1 MHQSPPPQEPPD
13 PPATPPH
20 KATPHGWP
28 HDADASHGSRHAA
41 PQGTPYDA
49 RHGAAQGTPHNPP
62 HATPQST
69 PHEPSYA
76 PPQGAPHAAPQAT
89 PHGAAQGTPHNP
101 PYATP
106 QGTPQATPH
115 RSGNDAPHGTPHDTP
130 HGTPYGGPYGDPSGV
145 PYSDSSGGPY
155 PWFAAGAAPAG
166 WPHPPRQGWW
176 GPDGRLA
183 RLWDNRAL
191 RATALTGLLSLS
203 GLIILAL
210 VREQTGT
217 KGFMVG
223 LGLAVLPVPLIIAV
237 FRWLDRVD
245 PKPWRNLLFAFA
257 WGACAATLVALIAN
271 GFATEWLMTT
281 VDSSSSSGRADAWG
295 ATFVAPFVEESAK
308 GAAVLLLFLF
318 RRRDFNGLVDGV
330 VVAGITA
337 TGFAFTENILYLG
350 SAFVSDQTLG
360 YSGIR
365 STTAATFFIR
375 AVMSPFAHPLF
386 TSMTGVG
393 FGIAAA
399 TARHQRVRRVLI
411 PIAMLLTAMV
421 LHGVWNAS
429 ATLGGYGFLI
439 VYALFMVPMFGLLTW
454 LTLWSR
460 AKELRAVREQLT
472 AYQAAGWL
480 TPPEPI
486 ALSSM
491 RARGIARD
499 LARRTQ
505 GAAGAR
511 TVGEYTAYATSLAF
525 LRRQA
530 YRGTAGPDFTTRE
543 KVLLDRLW
551 ERRETAQPALAHA
564 ALSVPLPRPR
574 RVPRPAPGTMP
585 APFWPTGPHGG
596 GYGYGYGAGQGPGYG
611 SGNGYGYGQ
620 QPQYGVQPAYAPWAT
635 PPPPGPQSPTTPPT
649 AHTTSVP
656 YGPGSPGSRL

>member
-1 MHQSPPPQEPPD
+1 MHQSPPPQEPPE
-13 PPATPPH
+13 PRPATPPYE
-20 KATPHGWP
+20 
-28 HDADASHGSRHAA
+28 A
-41 PQGTPYDA
+41 PQGA
-49 RHGAAQGTPHNPP
+49 RHDASDG
-62 HATPQST
+62 
-69 PHEPSYA
+69 
-76 PPQGAPHAAPQAT
+76 
-89 PHGAAQGTPHNP
+89 
-101 PYATP
+101 
-106 QGTPQATPH
+106 
-115 RSGNDAPHGTPHDTP
+115 APHGTPQDAPPGDAPHDAAQTAP
-130 HGTPYGGPYGDPSGV
+130 HAGAPHADAPHADVPHADVPHASAPYGTPYGSPYGEQH
-145 PYSDSSGGPY
+145 
-155 PWFAAGAAPAG
+155 PWFHTGAAPAG
-166 WPHPPRQGWW
+166 WPQPPRQRLW
-176 GPDGRLA
+176 GPGGRLA
-183 RLWDNRAL
+183 RVWHNKAL

-217 KGFMVG
+217 KGFLVG

-281 VDSSSSSGRADAWG
+281 VDSSSPTGQADADAWG
-295 ATFVAPFVEESAK
+295 ATFIAPFVEESAK
-308 GAAVLLLFLF
+308 AAAVLLLFLF

-399 TARHQRVRRVLI
+399 AARHQRVRRVLI

-421 LHGVWNAS
+421 LHGVWNGS

-439 VYALFMVPMFGLLTW
+439 VYALFMVPVFGLLTW
-454 LTLWSR
+454 LTIWSR
-460 AKELRAVREQLT
+460 TKELRAIREQLT
-472 AYQAAGWL
+472 AYQTAGWL
-480 TPPEPI
+480 TPPEPL

-499 LARRTQ
+499 LARRTH
-505 GAAGAR
+505 GAAAAR
-511 TVGEYTAYATSLAF
+511 TVGEYTAFATSLAL
-525 LRRQA
+525 LRRRA
-530 YRGTAGPDFTTRE
+530 YRGTAGPDFTAHE
-543 KVLLDRLW
+543 KELLDRLW

-564 ALSVPLPRPR
+564 ALSVPLPHPR

-585 APFWPTGPHGG
+585 APFWPAGPYGGGYAYGYGRGQGHGYG
-596 GYGYGYGAGQGPGYG
+596 SPASGYGYGSPGSGYGGPGPGTGGHGGSGTGHGAPGSGHDPGSGAQAQYGPQPTYAPWSTPLPHGPQPPRTPQPPQAPQAAQPPRSPQPPANSATPHTSPVPYG
-611 SGNGYGYGQ
+611 SG
-620 QPQYGVQPAYAPWAT
+620 
-635 PPPPGPQSPTTPPT
+635 GPE
-649 AHTTSVP
+649 
-656 YGPGSPGSRL
+656 SRL

>member
-1 MHQSPPPQEPPD
+1 M
-13 PPATPPH
+13 
-20 KATPHGWP
+20 
-28 HDADASHGSRHAA
+28 
-41 PQGTPYDA
+41 
-49 RHGAAQGTPHNPP
+49 
-62 HATPQST
+62 
-69 PHEPSYA
+69 
-76 PPQGAPHAAPQAT
+76 
-89 PHGAAQGTPHNP
+89 
-101 PYATP
+101 
-106 QGTPQATPH
+106 
-115 RSGNDAPHGTPHDTP
+115 
-130 HGTPYGGPYGDPSGV
+130 
-145 PYSDSSGGPY
+145 
-155 PWFAAGAAPAG
+155 
-166 WPHPPRQGWW
+166 W
-176 GPDGRLA
+176 GPGGRLA
-183 RLWDNRAL
+183 RVWHNKAL
-191 RATALTGLLSLS
+191 RATALTALLSLS

-217 KGFMVG
+217 KGFLVG

-245 PKPWRNLLFAFA
+245 PKPWRNLVFAFA

-281 VDSSSSSGRADAWG
+281 VDSSSPTGAADADTWG
-295 ATFVAPFVEESAK
+295 ATFIAPFVEESAK
-308 GAAVLLLFLF
+308 AAAVLLLFLF

-386 TSMTGVG
+386 TAMTGVG

-399 TARHQRVRRVLI
+399 AARHQRVRRVLI

-421 LHGVWNAS
+421 LHGVWNGS

-460 AKELRAVREQLT
+460 AKELRTIREQLA
-472 AYQAAGWL
+472 AYQAAGWF
-480 TPPEPI
+480 TPPEPL

-499 LARRTQ
+499 LARRTH
-505 GAAGAR
+505 GAAAAR
-511 TVGEYTAYATSLAF
+511 TVGEYTAFATSLAF
-525 LRRQA
+525 LRRRA

-543 KVLLDRLW
+543 RELLDRLW

-574 RVPRPAPGTMP
+574 QAPRPAPGTMP
-585 APFWPTGPHGG
+585 APFWPAGPYGGGYASDYGTGQSYGYGG
-596 GYGYGYGAGQGPGYG
+596 PGSGYGYGYAA
-611 SGNGYGYGQ
+611 
-620 QPQYGVQPAYAPWAT
+620 QPQYGAQPTYAPWGAPPPQGPQQPRTPQPPANSAT
-635 PPPPGPQSPTTPPT
+635 PHTSP
-649 AHTTSVP
+649 VP
-656 YGPGSPGSRL
+656 YGPGGPESRL

>member
-1 MHQSPPPQEPPD
+1 MHQSPPPQEPPE
-13 PPATPPH
+13 PRPATPPYE
-20 KATPHGWP
+20 
-28 HDADASHGSRHAA
+28 A
-41 PQGTPYDA
+41 PQGA
-49 RHGAAQGTPHNPP
+49 RHEAPHGVPLGTPQDAPQGDVPYEAAQ
-62 HATPQST
+62 A
-69 PHEPSYA
+69 
-76 PPQGAPHAAPQAT
+76 APHA
-89 PHGAAQGTPHNP
+89 
-101 PYATP
+101 
-106 QGTPQATPH
+106 
-115 RSGNDAPHGTPHDTP
+115 DAPYGTS
-130 HGTPYGGPYGDPSGV
+130 YGSPYGDQH
-145 PYSDSSGGPY
+145 
-155 PWFAAGAAPAG
+155 PWFHNGAAPAG
-166 WPHPPRQGWW
+166 WPQPPRQRLW
-176 GPDGRLA
+176 GPGGRLA
-183 RLWDNRAL
+183 RVWHNKAL

-217 KGFMVG
+217 KGFLVG

-281 VDSSSSSGRADAWG
+281 VDSSSPTGQADADTWG
-295 ATFVAPFVEESAK
+295 ATFIAPFVEESAK
-308 GAAVLLLFLF
+308 AAAVLLLFLF

-393 FGIAAA
+393 FGLAAA
-399 TARHQRVRRVLI
+399 AARHQRVRRVLI
-411 PIAMLLTAMV
+411 PVAMLLTAMV
-421 LHGVWNAS
+421 LHGVWNGS

-439 VYALFMVPMFGLLTW
+439 VYALFMVPVFGLLTW

-460 AKELRAVREQLT
+460 TKELRAIREQLT

-480 TPPEPI
+480 TPPEPL

-499 LARRTQ
+499 LARRTH
-505 GAAGAR
+505 GAAAAR
-511 TVGEYTAYATSLAF
+511 TVGEYTAFATSLAL
-525 LRRQA
+525 LRRRA
-530 YRGTAGPDFTTRE
+530 YRGTAGPDFTARE
-543 KVLLDRLW
+543 KELLDRLW

-574 RVPRPAPGTMP
+574 HVPRPAPGTMP

-596 GYGYGYGAGQGPGYG
+596 GYAYGYGSGQGYGYGGPASSHGYGGPASSYGGPGPGTGYGGPG
-611 SGNGYGYGQ
+611 SGYEPGYGYGNDPGSGSGAQ
-620 QPQYGVQPAYAPWAT
+620 AQYGPHPTYAPWGA
-635 PPPPGPQSPTTPPT
+635 PPPHGPQPPRTPQSLQTPQPLQTPRPSQPPQPPRSPQPPANSVTPHP
-649 AHTTSVP
+649 SPVP
-656 YGPGSPGSRL
+656 YGSGGPGSRL

>member
-1 MHQSPPPQEPPD
+1 M
-13 PPATPPH
+13 PH
-20 KATPHGWP
+20 
-28 HDADASHGSRHAA
+28 
-41 PQGTPYDA
+41 
-49 RHGAAQGTPHNPP
+49 
-62 HATPQST
+62 
-69 PHEPSYA
+69 
-76 PPQGAPHAAPQAT
+76 
-89 PHGAAQGTPHNP
+89 
-101 PYATP
+101 
-106 QGTPQATPH
+106 GTPQDDALHGTPQD
-115 RSGNDAPHGTPHDTP
+115 DAPHGDAPREAARSAPHADA
-130 HGTPYGGPYGDPSGV
+130 PYGTSYGSPYGDQH
-145 PYSDSSGGPY
+145 
-155 PWFAAGAAPAG
+155 PWFHPGAAPAG
-166 WPHPPRQGWW
+166 WPQPPRQRLW
-176 GPDGRLA
+176 GPGGRLA
-183 RLWDNRAL
+183 RVWHNKAL

-203 GLIILAL
+203 GLVILAL

-217 KGFMVG
+217 KGFLVG

-281 VDSSSSSGRADAWG
+281 VDSSSPTGQADADAWG
-295 ATFVAPFVEESAK
+295 ATFIAPFVEESAK
-308 GAAVLLLFLF
+308 AAAVLLLFLF

-399 TARHQRVRRVLI
+399 AARHQRVRRVLI

-421 LHGVWNAS
+421 LHGVWNGS

-439 VYALFMVPMFGLLTW
+439 VYALFMVPVFGLLTW
-454 LTLWSR
+454 LTIWSR
-460 AKELRAVREQLT
+460 TKELRAIREQLT
-472 AYQAAGWL
+472 AYQTAGWL
-480 TPPEPI
+480 TPPEPL

-499 LARRTQ
+499 LARRTH
-505 GAAGAR
+505 GAVAAR
-511 TVGEYTAYATSLAF
+511 TVGEYTAFATSLAL
-525 LRRQA
+525 LRRRA
-530 YRGTAGPDFTTRE
+530 YRGTAGPDFTARE
-543 KVLLDRLW
+543 KELLDRLW

-585 APFWPTGPHGG
+585 APFWPAGPYGG
-596 GYGYGYGAGQGPGYG
+596 GYAYGYGSGQGYGYGSPG
-611 SGNGYGYGQ
+611 SGYGYGD
-620 QPQYGVQPAYAPWAT
+620 PASGYG
-635 PPPPGPQSPTTPPT
+635 
-649 AHTTSVP
+649 
-656 YGPGSPGSRL
+656 YGISGSDHGHGAGSSTGDGSPGSGTGPGHDPGSGSGTGPGSGSGSGAQAQYGPHPTYAPWGAPPPHGPRPPRTPQPPHTQQPPQTPRPPHTPQLPQIPRPSQAAQLPRSPLPPTNSAPPHTSPVP

>member
-1 MHQSPPPQEPPD
+1 M
-13 PPATPPH
+13 PH
-20 KATPHGWP
+20 EAPHGVP
-28 HDADASHGSRHAA
+28 H
-41 PQGTPYDA
+41 GTPKDDA
-49 RHGAAQGTPHNPP
+49 VH
-62 HATPQST
+62 
-69 PHEPSYA
+69 
-76 PPQGAPHAAPQAT
+76 
-89 PHGAAQGTPHNP
+89 
-101 PYATP
+101 
-106 QGTPQATPH
+106 GTPQD
-115 RSGNDAPHGTPHDTP
+115 DAPHGDAPYEAAQSAPHTGAP
-130 HGTPYGGPYGDPSGV
+130 YGTPYGSPYGDQH
-145 PYSDSSGGPY
+145 
-155 PWFAAGAAPAG
+155 PWFHTGAAPAG
-166 WPHPPRQGWW
+166 WPQPPRQRLW
-176 GPDGRLA
+176 GPGGRLA
-183 RLWDNRAL
+183 RVWHNKAL

-217 KGFMVG
+217 KGFLVG

-281 VDSSSSSGRADAWG
+281 VDSSSPTGQADADAWG
-295 ATFVAPFVEESAK
+295 ATFIAPFVEESAK
-308 GAAVLLLFLF
+308 AAAVLLLFLF

-399 TARHQRVRRVLI
+399 AARHQRVRRVLI

-421 LHGVWNAS
+421 LHGVWNGS

-439 VYALFMVPMFGLLTW
+439 VYALFMVPVFGLLAW
-454 LTLWSR
+454 LTIWSR
-460 AKELRAVREQLT
+460 TRELRAIREQLT
-472 AYQAAGWL
+472 AYQTAGWL
-480 TPPEPI
+480 TPPEPL

-499 LARRTQ
+499 LARRTH
-505 GAAGAR
+505 GAAAAR
-511 TVGEYTAYATSLAF
+511 TVGEYTAFATSLAL
-525 LRRQA
+525 LRRRA

-543 KVLLDRLW
+543 KELLDRLW

-585 APFWPTGPHGG
+585 APFWPAGPYGG
-596 GYGYGYGAGQGPGYG
+596 GYAYGYGSGQGYGYGSPA
-611 SGNGYGYGQ
+611 SGYGYGSPGSGTGQ
-620 QPQYGVQPAYAPWAT
+620 GSPGLGPGPGSGHDPGSGAQARYGPHPTYAPWGAPAPPPHGPQPPRTPQPPQNQQPPQTPRQSQTPQPPQTPRPSQTAQLPWSPLPPANSAT
-635 PPPPGPQSPTTPPT
+635 PHTSP
-649 AHTTSVP
+649 VP
-656 YGPGSPGSRL
+656 YGSGGPESRL

>member
-1 MHQSPPPQEPPD
+1 M
-13 PPATPPH
+13 
-20 KATPHGWP
+20 
-28 HDADASHGSRHAA
+28 
-41 PQGTPYDA
+41 
-49 RHGAAQGTPHNPP
+49 
-62 HATPQST
+62 
-69 PHEPSYA
+69 
-76 PPQGAPHAAPQAT
+76 APHAAPHET
-89 PHGAAQGTPHNP
+89 P
-101 PYATP
+101 Y
-106 QGTPQATPH
+106 
-115 RSGNDAPHGTPHDTP
+115 
-130 HGTPYGGPYGDPSGV
+130 GTPYGPPYGA
-145 PYSDSSGGPY
+145 PYGGRH
-155 PWFAAGAAPAG
+155 PWFEAGAAPVG
-166 WPHPPRQGWW
+166 WPQPPRQGLW

-183 RLWDNRAL
+183 RLWHNRAL

-217 KGFMVG
+217 KGFLVG

-281 VDSSSSSGRADAWG
+281 VDSSSPTGQADADTWG
-295 ATFVAPFVEESAK
+295 ATFIAPFVEESAK
-308 GAAVLLLFLF
+308 AAAVLLLFLF

-350 SAFVSDQTLG
+350 SAFVSDETLG

-386 TSMTGVG
+386 TAMTGVG

-399 TARHQRVRRVLI
+399 TARHQRARRVLI

-421 LHGVWNAS
+421 LHGVWNGSAS
-429 ATLGGYGFLI
+429 LGGYGFLI
-439 VYALFMVPMFGLLTW
+439 VYALFMVPVFGLLTW

-460 AKELRAVREQLT
+460 AKELRAIREQLT
-472 AYQAAGWL
+472 TYQAAGWL

-499 LARRTQ
+499 LARRTH
-505 GAAGAR
+505 GAAAAR
-511 TVGEYTAYATSLAF
+511 AVGEYTAFATSLAL
-525 LRRQA
+525 LRRRA
-530 YRGTAGPDFTTRE
+530 HRGTAGPDFTTRE
-543 KVLLDRLW
+543 KELLDRLW

-574 RVPRPAPGTMP
+574 RVPAPAPGTLP
-585 APFWPTGPHGG
+585 APFWPAGPYGG
-596 GYGYGYGAGQGPGYG
+596 GYGYGGGGGGQGLAYGSGHAGGDGYGYGGAQGQGSAHGPGYG
-611 SGNGYGYGQ
+611 VGGHGGYGYAGAGYGTQ
-620 QPQYGVQPAYAPWAT
+620 AQVQVQAQYDAQAQYGAQPTYAPWGT
-635 PPPPGPQSPTTPPT
+635 PPPHSAQPPRTPQPPAAPSAPRTSP
-649 AHTTSVP
+649 VP
-656 YGPGSPGSRL
+656 YGTGAPESHL

>member
-1 MHQSPPPQEPPD
+1 M
-13 PPATPPH
+13 
-20 KATPHGWP
+20 
-28 HDADASHGSRHAA
+28 
-41 PQGTPYDA
+41 
-49 RHGAAQGTPHNPP
+49 
-62 HATPQST
+62 
-69 PHEPSYA
+69 
-76 PPQGAPHAAPQAT
+76 
-89 PHGAAQGTPHNP
+89 
-101 PYATP
+101 
-106 QGTPQATPH
+106 
-115 RSGNDAPHGTPHDTP
+115 
-130 HGTPYGGPYGDPSGV
+130 
-145 PYSDSSGGPY
+145 
-155 PWFAAGAAPAG
+155 
-166 WPHPPRQGWW
+166 
-176 GPDGRLA
+176 
-183 RLWDNRAL
+183 
-191 RATALTGLLSLS
+191 LSLS

-308 GAAVLLLFLF
+308 AAAVLLLFLF

-460 AKELRAVREQLT
+460 TKELRAVREQLT

-480 TPPEPI
+480 TLPEPI

-505 GAAGAR
+505 GAAAAR

-543 KVLLDRLW
+543 KELLDRLW

-585 APFWPTGPHGG
+585 APFWPTGPYGG

-635 PPPPGPQSPTTPPT
+635 PPPPGPRSPTTPPT
-649 AHTTSVP
+649 AHPSPVP
-656 YGPGSPGSRL
+656 HGPGGPQGHR

>member
-1 MHQSPPPQEPPD
+1 M
-13 PPATPPH
+13 
-20 KATPHGWP
+20 
-28 HDADASHGSRHAA
+28 
-41 PQGTPYDA
+41 
-49 RHGAAQGTPHNPP
+49 
-62 HATPQST
+62 
-69 PHEPSYA
+69 
-76 PPQGAPHAAPQAT
+76 
-89 PHGAAQGTPHNP
+89 
-101 PYATP
+101 
-106 QGTPQATPH
+106 
-115 RSGNDAPHGTPHDTP
+115 
-130 HGTPYGGPYGDPSGV
+130 
-145 PYSDSSGGPY
+145 
-155 PWFAAGAAPAG
+155 
-166 WPHPPRQGWW
+166 W
-176 GPDGRLA
+176 GPGGRLA
-183 RLWDNRAL
+183 RVWHNKAL
-191 RATALTGLLSLS
+191 RATALAGLLSLS

-217 KGFMVG
+217 KGFLVG

-245 PKPWRNLLFAFA
+245 PKPWRNLVFAFA

-281 VDSSSSSGRADAWG
+281 VDSSSPIGQADADTWG
-295 ATFVAPFVEESAK
+295 ATFIAPFVEESAK
-308 GAAVLLLFLF
+308 AAAVLLLFLF

-386 TSMTGVG
+386 TAMTGVG

-399 TARHQRVRRVLI
+399 AARHQRVRRVLI
-411 PIAMLLTAMV
+411 PIVMLLTAMV
-421 LHGVWNAS
+421 LHGVWNGS

-460 AKELRAVREQLT
+460 TKELRTIREQLA
-472 AYQAAGWL
+472 AYQAAGWF
-480 TPPEPI
+480 TPPEPL

-499 LARRTQ
+499 LARRTH
-505 GAAGAR
+505 GAAAAR
-511 TVGEYTAYATSLAF
+511 TVGEYTAFATSLAF
-525 LRRQA
+525 LRRRA

-543 KVLLDRLW
+543 RELLDRLW

-574 RVPRPAPGTMP
+574 QAPRPAPGTMP
-585 APFWPTGPHGG
+585 APFWPAGPYGGGYAYDYGTGQSYGYGG
-596 GYGYGYGAGQGPGYG
+596 PGSGYGYGYAA
-611 SGNGYGYGQ
+611 
-620 QPQYGVQPAYAPWAT
+620 QPQYGPQPTYAPWGAPPPQGPQQPRTPQPPANSAT
-635 PPPPGPQSPTTPPT
+635 PHTSP
-649 AHTTSVP
+649 VP
-656 YGPGSPGSRL
+656 YGPGGPESRL

>member
-1 MHQSPPPQEPPD
+1 MHQSPPPQEPPE
-13 PPATPPH
+13 PRPATPPYE
-20 KATPHGWP
+20 
-28 HDADASHGSRHAA
+28 A
-41 PQGTPYDA
+41 PQGA
-49 RHGAAQGTPHNPP
+49 RHEASDG
-62 HATPQST
+62 
-69 PHEPSYA
+69 
-76 PPQGAPHAAPQAT
+76 
-89 PHGAAQGTPHNP
+89 
-101 PYATP
+101 
-106 QGTPQATPH
+106 
-115 RSGNDAPHGTPHDTP
+115 APHGTPQDAPPGDAPHEAARTSPHADAPHTGAP
-130 HGTPYGGPYGDPSGV
+130 HGTPYGSPYGEQH
-145 PYSDSSGGPY
+145 
-155 PWFAAGAAPAG
+155 PWFHTGAAPAG
-166 WPHPPRQGWW
+166 WPQPPRQRLW
-176 GPDGRLA
+176 GPGGRLA
-183 RLWDNRAL
+183 RVWHNKAL

-217 KGFMVG
+217 KGFLVG

-281 VDSSSSSGRADAWG
+281 VDSSSPTGQADADTWG
-295 ATFVAPFVEESAK
+295 ATFIAPFVEESAK
-308 GAAVLLLFLF
+308 AAAVLLLFLF

-399 TARHQRVRRVLI
+399 AARHQRVRRVLI
-411 PIAMLLTAMV
+411 PIAMLLAAMV
-421 LHGVWNAS
+421 LHGVWNGS

-439 VYALFMVPMFGLLTW
+439 VYALFMVPVFGLLTW
-454 LTLWSR
+454 LTIWSR
-460 AKELRAVREQLT
+460 TKELRAIREQLT
-472 AYQAAGWL
+472 AYQTAGWL
-480 TPPEPI
+480 TPPEPL

-499 LARRTQ
+499 LARRTH
-505 GAAGAR
+505 GAAAAR
-511 TVGEYTAYATSLAF
+511 TVGEYTAFATSLAL
-525 LRRQA
+525 LRRRA
-530 YRGTAGPDFTTRE
+530 YRGTAGPDFTAHE
-543 KVLLDRLW
+543 KELLDRLW

-564 ALSVPLPRPR
+564 ALSVPLPHPR

-585 APFWPTGPHGG
+585 APFWPAAPYGG
-596 GYGYGYGAGQGPGYG
+596 GYAYGYG
-611 SGNGYGYGQ
+611 SGQGHGYGSPASGHGYGS
-620 QPQYGVQPAYAPWAT
+620 PASGHGYGS
-635 PPPPGPQSPTTPPT
+635 PGPGTG
-649 AHTTSVP
+649 HG
-656 YGPGSPGSRL
+656 GPGSGYDPGSGAQAQFGPHPTYVPWGAPLPHGPQPPRTPQPPLAPQPPRSPQPPANSATPHTSPVPHGSGGPESRL

>member
-1 MHQSPPPQEPPD
+1 M
-13 PPATPPH
+13 
-20 KATPHGWP
+20 
-28 HDADASHGSRHAA
+28 
-41 PQGTPYDA
+41 
-49 RHGAAQGTPHNPP
+49 
-62 HATPQST
+62 
-69 PHEPSYA
+69 
-76 PPQGAPHAAPQAT
+76 
-89 PHGAAQGTPHNP
+89 
-101 PYATP
+101 
-106 QGTPQATPH
+106 
-115 RSGNDAPHGTPHDTP
+115 
-130 HGTPYGGPYGDPSGV
+130 
-145 PYSDSSGGPY
+145 
-155 PWFAAGAAPAG
+155 
-166 WPHPPRQGWW
+166 W
-176 GPDGRLA
+176 GPGGRLA
-183 RLWDNRAL
+183 RVWHNKAL
-191 RATALTGLLSLS
+191 RATALAGLLSLS

-217 KGFMVG
+217 KGFLVG

-245 PKPWRNLLFAFA
+245 PKPWRNLVFAFA

-281 VDSSSSSGRADAWG
+281 VDSSSPIGQADADTWG
-295 ATFVAPFVEESAK
+295 ATFIAPFVEESAK
-308 GAAVLLLFLF
+308 AAAVLLLFLF

-386 TSMTGVG
+386 TAMTGVG

-399 TARHQRVRRVLI
+399 AARHQRVRRVLI
-411 PIAMLLTAMV
+411 PIVMLLTAMV
-421 LHGVWNAS
+421 LHGVWNGS

-460 AKELRAVREQLT
+460 TKELRTIREQLA
-472 AYQAAGWL
+472 AYQAAGWF
-480 TPPEPI
+480 TPPEPL

-499 LARRTQ
+499 LARRTH
-505 GAAGAR
+505 GAAAAR
-511 TVGEYTAYATSLAF
+511 TVSEYTAFATSLAF
-525 LRRQA
+525 LRRRA

-543 KVLLDRLW
+543 RELLDRLW

-574 RVPRPAPGTMP
+574 QAPRPSPGTMP
-585 APFWPTGPHGG
+585 APFWPAGPYGGGYAYDYGTGQSYGYGG
-596 GYGYGYGAGQGPGYG
+596 PGSGYGYGYAA
-611 SGNGYGYGQ
+611 
-620 QPQYGVQPAYAPWAT
+620 QPQYGAQPTYAPWGAPPPQGPQQPRTPQPPANSAT
-635 PPPPGPQSPTTPPT
+635 PHTSP
-649 AHTTSVP
+649 VP
-656 YGPGSPGSRL
+656 YGPGGPESRL

>member
-1 MHQSPPPQEPPD
+1 MHQSPPPQEPPE
-13 PPATPPH
+13 PPVTPPREAPYGALPEAPRGAPH
-20 KATPHGWP
+20 EAPHGAP
-28 HDADASHGSRHAA
+28 YEA
-41 PQGTPYDA
+41 PQG
-49 RHGAAQGTPHNPP
+49 GGQN
-62 HATPQST
+62 
-69 PHEPSYA
+69 
-76 PPQGAPHAAPQAT
+76 AAPQAGPYEAAHSGPYEAT
-89 PHGAAQGTPHNP
+89 HSTPHGGTPQDAAPHGAA
-101 PYATP
+101 
-106 QGTPQATPH
+106 
-115 RSGNDAPHGTPHDTP
+115 P
-130 HGTPYGGPYGDPSGV
+130 HGTPYGAPYGDQH
-145 PYSDSSGGPY
+145 
-155 PWFAAGAAPAG
+155 PWFGTGAAPAG
-166 WPHPPRQGWW
+166 WPHAPRQGLW
-176 GPDGRLA
+176 GPGGRLA
-183 RLWDNRAL
+183 RVWHNKAL
-191 RATALTGLLSLS
+191 RATALAGLLSLS

-217 KGFMVG
+217 KGFLVG

-245 PKPWRNLLFAFA
+245 PKPWRNLVFAFA

-281 VDSSSSSGRADAWG
+281 VDSSSPIGQADADTWG
-295 ATFVAPFVEESAK
+295 ATFIAPFVEESAK
-308 GAAVLLLFLF
+308 AAAVLLLFLF

-386 TSMTGVG
+386 TAMTGVG

-399 TARHQRVRRVLI
+399 AARHQRVRRVLI
-411 PIAMLLTAMV
+411 PIVMLLTAMV
-421 LHGVWNAS
+421 LHGVWNGS

-460 AKELRAVREQLT
+460 TKELRTIREQLA
-472 AYQAAGWL
+472 AYQAAGWF
-480 TPPEPI
+480 TPPEPL

-499 LARRTQ
+499 LARRTH
-505 GAAGAR
+505 GAAAAR
-511 TVGEYTAYATSLAF
+511 TVGEYTAFATSLAF
-525 LRRQA
+525 LRRRA

-543 KVLLDRLW
+543 RELLDRLW

-574 RVPRPAPGTMP
+574 QAPRPAPGTMP
-585 APFWPTGPHGG
+585 APFWPAGPYGGGYAYDYGTGQSYGYGG
-596 GYGYGYGAGQGPGYG
+596 PGSGYGYGYAA
-611 SGNGYGYGQ
+611 
-620 QPQYGVQPAYAPWAT
+620 QPQYGAQPTYAPWGAPPPQGPQQPRTPQPPANSAT
-635 PPPPGPQSPTTPPT
+635 PHTSP
-649 AHTTSVP
+649 VP
-656 YGPGSPGSRL
+656 YGPGGPESRL

>member
-1 MHQSPPPQEPPD
+1 MHQSPSPQEPPD
-13 PPATPPH
+13 PPATPP
-20 KATPHGWP
+20 
-28 HDADASHGSRHAA
+28 REA
-41 PQGTPYDA
+41 PPGTPSEAPDA
-49 RHGAAQGTPHNPP
+49 PRGA
-62 HATPQST
+62 
-69 PHEPSYA
+69 SYEAPRSA
-76 PPQGAPHAAPQAT
+76 PPGAPYEAPYSA
-89 PHGAAQGTPHNP
+89 PSGA
-101 PYATP
+101 
-106 QGTPQATPH
+106 
-115 RSGNDAPHGTPHDTP
+115 HGTS
-130 HGTPYGGPYGDPSGV
+130 YGGPYG
-145 PYSDSSGGPY
+145 GGPH
-155 PWFAAGAAPAG
+155 PWFDAGAAPAG
-166 WPHPPRQGWW
+166 WPHPPRQRLW
-176 GPDGRLA
+176 GPGGRLA

-217 KGFMVG
+217 KGFLVG

-237 FRWLDRVD
+237 FGWLDRVD
-245 PKPWRNLLFAFA
+245 PKPRRNLLFAFA

-281 VDSSSSSGRADAWG
+281 VDSSSSSGQADADAWG

-308 GAAVLLLFLF
+308 AAAVLLLFLF

-411 PIAMLLTAMV
+411 PIAMLLGAMV
-421 LHGVWNAS
+421 LHGVWNGSAS
-429 ATLGGYGFLI
+429 LGGYGFLI
-439 VYALFMVPMFGLLTW
+439 VYALFMVPVFGLLTW
-454 LTLWSR
+454 LTIWSR
-460 AKELRAVREQLT
+460 TKELRAIREQLA

-505 GAAGAR
+505 GAAAAR
-511 TVGEYTAYATSLAF
+511 TVGEYTAYATSLAL
-525 LRRQA
+525 LRRRA

-543 KVLLDRLW
+543 KELLDRLW

-574 RVPRPAPGTMP
+574 FVPHPPPGTMP
-585 APFWPTGPHGG
+585 APYWPTSHQAVYVP
-596 GYGYGYGAGQGPGYG
+596 YTTYAQ
-611 SGNGYGYGQ
+611 S
-620 QPQYGVQPAYAPWAT
+620 PQYGYPAWPPAHQPSH
-635 PPPPGPQSPTTPPT
+635 PQGQP
-649 AHTTSVP
+649 
-656 YGPGSPGSRL
+656 